1 MNRARD
7 LTADDPGESGVHQT
21 SQLFGE
27 TSGVRSTL
35 GSTQTSLA
43 TLRPADLS
51 APALLRARDQL
62 ATIRT
67 RLGELREAARACD
80 ASAQAESSVLRAR
93 RAELSQLCERGV
105 LTVYARVLLDAA
117 LGRQIS
123 AAAVDTID
131 RRYGY
136 QIPRDPVAVAVR
148 ALRVADG
155 REEIPADDWLAQVL
169 AVVSAAR
176 E

>member
-1 MNRARD
+1 MSRARNSS
-7 LTADDPGESGVHQT
+7 ADSSDESVAETGPL
-21 SQLFGE
+21 LFE
-27 TSGVRSTL
+27 DVSGVRSTRE
-35 GSTQTSLA
+35 SARPTMS
-43 TLRPADLS
+43 TLRAADLS
-51 APALLRARDQL
+51 SAALVRARNQL
-62 ATIRT
+62 AVIRT
-67 RLGELREAARACD
+67 RLGELREAVKACD
-80 ASAQAESSVLRAR
+80 VAAQTESSALRAR

-117 LGRQIS
+117 RGKEVSVAPVQ
-123 AAAVDTID
+123 TID

-136 QIPRDPVAVAVR
+136 QTQRDPIAVAVR

-169 AVVSAAR
+169 AMVAAAR